1 MRSTC
6 ARVIAALA
14 ILSLP
19 TVAAAQPADEDE
31 SSQVDPDDGGTV
43 HESDEVIGPDGT
55 ETPPP
60 DDEDPTA
67 APTDAAPTGN
77 VGYDKGFFIKSDDGK
92 FLLRIRSRV
101 QPYLTMSRVKT
112 PAADWLGAFEIRRAR
127 LVFEGNLHGDDLRYK
142 FQTDFGKGNPT
153 LKDYYADVRLGSGAL
168 WLRAGQWKRPFSR
181 QQIASSGRLELADR
195 AITDKAFGA
204 GRDLGIAL
212 HNGYEDSPDIEWTV
226 GVWNGTGDAATFDI
240 TSGPVDEPVVT
251 VSNVPREFKPVF
263 IGRVGLNSGGIKGYS
278 EADLEGGP
286 LRWAAAASFWAEAD
300 FDRNDVSS
308 DKVQLDFVVKA
319 QGFSTTGGLY
329 ASTQQVGI
337 HTLSDQELAYLGF
350 HLQAGYLVT
359 PTLQPVARFA
369 LLDDRN
375 GKPGDVKE
383 ITIGASY
390 YGWGHDAK
398 VQGDVR
404 FLKTGDGKF
413 TDAILFQLGSNI
425 GF

>member
-1 MRSTC
+1 MKSTC
-6 ARVIAALA
+6 ARVVAALA
-14 ILSLP
+14 FLSLP
-19 TVAAAQPADEDE
+19 TVAAAQPTDEDE
-31 SSQVDPDDGGTV
+31 SSQVDPDGGTV
-43 HESDEVIGPDGT
+43 HESDEIVGPDGT

-60 DDEDPTA
+60 DDDEDPVA
-67 APTDAAPTGN
+67 SEPEAAPTGN
-77 VGYDKGFFIKSDDGK
+77 VGYDKGFFVQSDDGK
-92 FLLRIRSRV
+92 FRLRIRARV

-127 LVFEGNLHGDDLRYK
+127 LALDGHLHGDDLRYK
-142 FQTDFGKGNPT
+142 FEADFGKGNPS
-153 LKDYYADVRLGSGAL
+153 LKDFYADVRLGSGAL

-181 QQIASSGRLELADR
+181 QFITSSGRLELADR

-204 GRDLGIAL
+204 GRDIGLAL
-212 HNGYEDSPDIEWTV
+212 HNGYEDSPDIEWTL
-226 GVWNGTGDAATFDI
+226 GVWNGTGEAAGFTI
-240 TSGPVDEPVVT
+240 GGPVDEPVVT
-251 VSNVPREFKPVF
+251 VTNVPREFKPVF

-278 EADLEGGP
+278 EADLERGP

-319 QGFSTTGGLY
+319 QGFSTTGGVY
-329 ASTQQVGI
+329 AMTQQTGI
-337 HTLSDQELAYLGF
+337 HTLSDQELAYVGF

-359 PTLQPVARFA
+359 PTFQPAARFA

-383 ITIGASY
+383 IAIGGSY

-398 VQGDVR
+398 VQGDLR
-404 FLKTGDGKF
+404 FVKTGDGKF